1 MQRHPPWILALTA
14 LVTVLLAGGL
24 GRLEFK
30 SSEDTMIPSGSTIYT
45 DNVRYQ
51 HQFGTDPMIIVFT
64 GDRGRLLSGHNLH
77 ELRVLQR
84 RLAASGQYRAVLGPL
99 TAVRF
104 AADQL
109 SVAPKLALDAL
120 VRDEAQA
127 KTPEA
132 RNRLAAEF
140 QRRTQ
145 SDAARL
151 ATVGPQTIDNPEFVK
166 FLVEDSAG
174 NVRPS
179 LEGVF
184 PDPRHAVMVVRLG
197 GDLTIDQQ
205 GAAADKVVSIVG
217 RSQFRG
223 VRATATGTPLLVKEI
238 NDRLRGDMALLG
250 GVAALVMAVVLLLVF
265 RVRWRLLSLG
275 VMALGVVWAFGLLG
289 YLGIPLTMVTIS
301 GLPILIGLGVDFAVQ
316 IHSRY
321 EEELARDPDGDVG
334 GALLRMFLRLGPA
347 ITVAA
352 VAAVAG
358 FLALRTSDVPMVR
371 DFGVLLS
378 VGVLAV
384 FAAAVLP
391 LPAILGWRDRRVR
404 QRPSDARRGRVERVT
419 RSMAT
424 AGRGRPV
431 GILVVSLGIVA
442 LGPLAFGH
450 QTLQSDP
457 ERWVPQDSAVLRDLR
472 ALRRVAGSSA
482 ELGLM
487 IESHDVL
494 RNDVLHWMSRFQAR
508 AMRKFGRQIV
518 SSSSVASI
526 TSLVTGSTPTETD
539 ARAVLDVA
547 PGAIRRSF
555 VSQDLSRSQIIF
567 AIGPIS
573 LDQRKEL
580 VDRLVADVHPPK
592 GVTVTPSGLAV
603 VGTAA
608 VTSLTANREQIS
620 YVAIAMVFVWL
631 LLALRSIQRALLV
644 LLPVITALALSSIV
658 IYLAGIS
665 VNTLAA
671 ISGPLV
677 IATCTEFSVL
687 IVERYLEERR
697 GGRGANQAVDTA
709 SAQIGRAFVASGL
722 TTAAGF
728 GVLALSGF
736 PLLSGFGLV
745 VSLNIVVA
753 LVCALVI
760 LPPLLAWT
768 DTGLGLARSD
778 EDRPAGQPVAAV

>member
-1 MQRHPPWILALTA
+1 MARVTSWWTVLVRRHPARILALTA
-14 LVTVLLAGGL
+14 LVTVVLAGGL
-24 GRLEFK
+24 GRLQFK
-30 SSEDTMIPSGSTIYT
+30 SSEDTMIPSGSTVYT
-45 DNVRYQ
+45 DNLRYQ

-64 GDRGRLLSGHNLH
+64 GDRGRLLSGQNLR
-77 ELRVLQR
+77 ELRRLQH
-84 RLAASGQYRAVLGPL
+84 RLAASGEYHAVLGPL

-109 SVAPKLALDAL
+109 SIAPKLALDAL
-120 VRDEAQA
+120 ARDQAQA
-127 KTPEA
+127 KSADERA
-132 RNRLAAEF
+132 RLAAEF
-140 QRRTQ
+140 QRRTET
-145 SDAARL
+145 DATRL
-151 ATVGPQTIDNPEFVK
+151 AAVGPQTIDNPKFVK
-166 FLVEDSAG
+166 FLIEDSTG

-197 GDLTIDQQ
+197 GDLTIEQQ
-205 GAAADKVVSIVG
+205 GAAADEVVSFVKQ
-217 RSQFRG
+217 SHFRG
-223 VRATATGTPLLVKEI
+223 VRAAATGTPLLVKEI
-238 NDRLRGDMALLG
+238 NDRMRGDMALLG

-275 VMALGVVWAFGLLG
+275 MMTLGVVWAFGTLG

-316 IHSRY
+316 VHSRY
-321 EEELARDPDGDVG
+321 EEELARDPEGDVG
-334 GALLRMFLRLGPA
+334 AALLRMFLRLGPA

-384 FAAAVLP
+384 FAAAVIP
-391 LPAILGWRDRRVR
+391 MPALLGWRDRDVR
-404 QRPSDARRGRVERVT
+404 RPPSDGRRGRVERVT
-419 RSMAT
+419 RAMA
-424 AGRGRPV
+424 AVGRGRPA
-431 GILVVSLGIVA
+431 GLLIVSLGIVA
-442 LGPLAFGH
+442 LGPVAFAH
-450 QTLQSDP
+450 QSVQSDP
-457 ERWVPQDSAVLRDLR
+457 ERWVPQDSRVLRDLR

-494 RNDVLHWMSRFQAR
+494 RNDVLQWMARFETR
-508 AMRKFGRQIV
+508 AMRKYGRQIV

-526 TSLVTGSTPTETD
+526 TSLVTGSTPTEAD

-547 PGAIRRSF
+547 PEAIRRSF
-555 VSQDLSRSQIIF
+555 VSEDRGRSQIIF

-573 LDQRKEL
+573 LDQRKQL
-580 VDRLVADVHPPK
+580 VDKLVADVHPPK

-608 VTSLTANREQIS
+608 VTSLTANREQMS
-620 YVAIAMVFVWL
+620 YVAIAAVFIWL
-631 LLALRSIQRALLV
+631 LLALRSVQRALLV
-644 LLPVITALALSSIV
+644 LLPVLTALALSSIV
-658 IYLAGIS
+658 ISLAGIS

-677 IATCTEFSVL
+677 IATCTEFTVL
-687 IVERYLEERR
+687 IMERYLEERR
-697 GGRGANQAVDTA
+697 GGRSANQAVDTA
-709 SAQIGRAFVASGL
+709 SVQIGRAFVASGL

-745 VSLNIVVA
+745 VALNVVVA
-753 LVCALVI
+753 LACALV
-760 LPPLLAWT
+760 
-768 DTGLGLARSD
+768 
-778 EDRPAGQPVAAV
+778 

>member
-14 LVTVLLAGGL
+14 LVTVVLAGGL

-51 HQFGTDPMIIVFT
+51 HQFGTDPMLIVFT

-84 RLAASGQYRAVLGPL
+84 RLAASGEYHAVLGPL

-109 SVAPKLALDAL
+109 SVAPKLALEAL

-132 RNRLAAEF
+132 RNRLATEF
-140 QRRTQ
+140 QLRTQ
-145 SDAARL
+145 SDATRL
-151 ATVGPQTIDNPEFVK
+151 AAVDPQTIDNPEFVK

-179 LEGVF
+179 LKGVF

-217 RSQFRG
+217 HSQFRG
-223 VRATATGTPLLVKEI
+223 VRATATGTPLLVEEI
-238 NDRLRGDMALLG
+238 NNRLRGDMALLG
-250 GVAALVMAVVLLLVF
+250 GVAALGMAVVLLLVF

-275 VMALGVVWAFGLLG
+275 VMALGVVWTFGLLG

-391 LPAILGWRDRRVR
+391 LPAILGWRDRHVR
-404 QRPSDARRGRVERVT
+404 QRPSDGHRGRVERVT

-431 GILVVSLGIVA
+431 GLLVVSLGIVA

-450 QTLQSDP
+450 QSLQSDP
-457 ERWVPQDSAVLRDLR
+457 ERWVPQDSGVLRDLR
-472 ALRRVAGSSA
+472 APRRVAGSSA

-494 RNDVLHWMSRFQAR
+494 RNDVLHWMSLFQAR
-508 AMRKFGRQIV
+508 AMRKYGRQIV

-555 VSQDLSRSQIIF
+555 VSEDRSRSQIIF

-608 VTSLTANREQIS
+608 VTSLTADREQIS
-620 YVAIAMVFVWL
+620 YVAIAMVFLWL

-677 IATCTEFSVL
+677 IATCTEFTVL
-687 IVERYLEERR
+687 IMERYLEERR

-709 SAQIGRAFVASGL
+709 SVQIGRAFVASGL

-768 DTGLGLARSD
+768 DAGSGLACRD
-778 EDRPAGQPVAAV
+778 EDHPARQPVAAV